1 MYILNISSCKVK
13 KRWKK
18 RWMCKWTIGYCSLRN
33 ASPLSITCE
42 NKAQTDTVL
51 YKINAFQSLLSCF
64 THLQSGRVS
73 EYVFPHQTR
82 KQELWFLPC
91 MEIHWVGLECFFV
104 NRRFI
109 ETNCIDTIV
118 FLLVAA
124 ANYGNFLH
132 LVIVLPIALLL
143 ILGGL
148 LIMLYVFNKKR
159 WVLCAAA

>member
-1 MYILNISSCKVK
+1 MYILNVSSCKVN
-13 KRWKK
+13 KRWEK
-18 RWMCKWTIGYCSLRN
+18 RWMCKWTIGDCSLRN

-51 YKINAFQSLLSCF
+51 NKINAFQCLLSCF

-73 EYVFPHQTR
+73 KYIFPHQTR
-82 KQELWFLPC
+82 KWELWFLPC
-91 MEIHWVGLECFFV
+91 MEIHWVGFECFFV
-104 NRRFI
+104 NRGFI
-109 ETNCIDTIV
+109 ETLKQLF

-159 WVLCAAA
+159 WVPCAGA